1 MVKQKPFI
9 KFKIKQKKLNDRY
22 DQDIIVN
29 KTTSL

>member
-1 MVKQKPFI
+1 MAKQKPFI

-22 DQDIIVN
+22 DQDIVD